1 MYPLEKTLVC
11 RKVLYLGDYIL
22 NNQIKRDNYILI
34 IFFSIYGAISVLSYS
49 IGIFFNVFRYSETAA
64 VLAVSRFFIISYQL
78 LIRLDRNDGYYD
90 DIFGL
95 SRIELLGLLITTVLV
110 SLILFLLDPVVLRGY
125 IISADVNADIKIS
138 GLVRAS
144 VFEELLFRGVL
155 LSLLFKR
162 MNLKKAN
169 LYQAVGFALWHLQAL
184 FIHQELYS
192 FILLIALTFL
202 FGLIVGQIRFKF
214 KHGMY
219 ICILM
224 HVLIVVIN
232 GVFLLIPV

>member
-1 MYPLEKTLVC
+1 
-11 RKVLYLGDYIL
+11 L
-22 NNQIKRDNYILI
+22 NYQTKQDNYILI
-34 IFFSIYGAISVLSYS
+34 IFFSIYAVISVLSYS

-64 VLAVSRFFIISYQL
+64 VLAASLFIIIFYHM
-78 LIRLDRNDGYYD
+78 LIRLDQSDVYYD

-95 SRIELLGLLITTVLV
+95 SKIELLALLITTVLV
-110 SLILFLLDPVVLRGY
+110 SLILFLLDPIVLLGY
-125 IISADVNADIKIS
+125 VISADVSADIKIS

-155 LSLLFKR
+155 LSLLLKR
-162 MNLKKAN
+162 MEFKKAN
-169 LYQAVGFALWHLQAL
+169 LYQAIGFALWHLQAL
-184 FIHQELYS
+184 FIHREPFS
-192 FILLIALTFL
+192 FILLIVLTFL